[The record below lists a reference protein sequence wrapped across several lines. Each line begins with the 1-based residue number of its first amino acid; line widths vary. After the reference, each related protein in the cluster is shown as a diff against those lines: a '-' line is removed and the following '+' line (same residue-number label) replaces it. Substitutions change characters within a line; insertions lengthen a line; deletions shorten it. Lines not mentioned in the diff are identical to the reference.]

1 MHWPLASFMR
11 KGVLVLFFK
20 IPYSTD
26 LRILSLREFSSGSV
40 GIGSNSDPDP
50 AFYPNADP
58 DPDPRS
64 QTYAYADPCRSG
76 SGSWSDLK
84 VTKFEFFFHEKFT

>member
-1 MHWPLASFMR
+1 LC
-11 KGVLVLFFK
+11 
-20 IPYSTD
+20 I
-26 LRILSLREFSSGSV
+26 RIGF
-40 GIGSNSDPDP
+40 NADPDP
-50 AFYPNADP
+50 AFYHSADP

-84 VTKFEFFFHEKFT
+84 VTKVEFFMRNLLEVSTVKERTYDYEGTKAFLKVQETRFI